1 MSFHDWAL
9 QYGTIY
15 QVNLG
20 GTNHV
25 WISDEV
31 VAHDLLAK
39 RGAIYSDRP
48 HIPALIHD
56 NRDSGEYLP
65 LMSQNGKHQSS
76 PDRRHH

>member
-1 MSFHDWAL
+1 MSFHEWAL
-9 QYGTIY
+9 KYGNIY

-25 WISDEV
+25 WISDEA

-65 LMSQNGKHQSS
+65 LMSQN
-76 PDRRHH
+76 REY